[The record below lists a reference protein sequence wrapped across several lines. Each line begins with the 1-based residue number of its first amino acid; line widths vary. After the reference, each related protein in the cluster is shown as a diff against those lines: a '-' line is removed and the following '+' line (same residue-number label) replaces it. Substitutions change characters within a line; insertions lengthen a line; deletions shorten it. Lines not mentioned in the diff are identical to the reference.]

1 MIKYCSAI
9 STYIL
14 YTSHAFI
21 LAKNLLKIMLPI
33 GTSICS
39 LTLTKSIYDI
49 GLCSHAFI
57 LAKNLLKI
65 MLPIG
70 TSICSLTLT
79 KKVSTTSAYF
89 LLLQVRHIPSLLLRQ
104 ALYVKLTLFDLLLDS
119 VITSVQSVCTTHM
132 WNFKISN
139 GHNSMLH
146 GSSSW

>member
-1 MIKYCSAI
+1 MVIQWMPQQEMRYMSGLLFRLETHTYTCTKNVLKLLLPIGTSFCCLTLTWKY
-9 STYIL
+9 
-14 YTSHAFI
+14 SHAFI
-21 LAKNLLKIMLPI
+21 LAKNLLKILLPI
-33 GTSICS
+33 GTSIFS
-39 LTLTKSIYDI
+39 LTLTKSVYDI

-104 ALYVKLTLFDLLLDS
+104 ALYP
-119 VITSVQSVCTTHM
+119 
-132 WNFKISN
+132 
-139 GHNSMLH
+139 
-146 GSSSW
+146 